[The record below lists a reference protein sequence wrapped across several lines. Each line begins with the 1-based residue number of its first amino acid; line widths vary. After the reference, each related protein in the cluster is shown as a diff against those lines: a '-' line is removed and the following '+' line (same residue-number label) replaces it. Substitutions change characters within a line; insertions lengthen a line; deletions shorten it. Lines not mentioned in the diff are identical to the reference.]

1 MDQITKA
8 IELFGQGY
16 MCSQAV
22 FAAFS
27 EQFGITEKQALKI
40 GGCFGG
46 GMNKGEVC
54 GACTGA
60 LMVLGMKYGQVD
72 LNDQK
77 SRAQE
82 KNSKN
87 ARVPISAVIFSA
99 AIFLPK
105 KDERMPSTTG
115 CSVSSVP
122 KWLKPPLKLFR
133 KCLRK
138 TSEIN
143 EIRRQRKTDY

>member
-8 IELFGQGY
+8 IKLFGQGY

-60 LMVLGMKYGQVD
+60 LMVLGMRYGQVD
-72 LNDQK
+72 LNDFD
-77 SRAQE
+77 SRMAE
-82 KNSKN
+82 N
-87 ARVPISAVIFSA
+87 AKAVQWKPGRILF
-99 AIFLPK
+99 
-105 KDERMPSTTG
+105 MPTT
-115 CSVSSVP
+115 P
-122 KWLKPPLKLFR
+122 MEFPLKHPEYIVCDRFYDEKYFNTMAYPPKAVSLFR
-133 KCLRK
+133 KIKRRLFRK
-138 TSEIN
+138 
-143 EIRRQRKTDY
+143 